1 MGRYASDSGGGNFK
15 PAPEGNHI
23 ARCIGVIDIGTH
35 HDEYPP
41 GKPNV
46 RNQVIVRWELPN
58 ELEEFDGEKKPMLV
72 SKFYTNSL
80 NEKANLRKDLESWR
94 AKAFTTPELLKFDL
108 MSIIGKA
115 CTVSVVHTEGDRA
128 KVVSVAAL
136 PKGTSCP
143 KQMNPSMSFWIDE
156 WNENVFR
163 SLPVGFQRMVEE
175 SDEYKKMWE
184 GRDRSGPPAGS
195 KVLVGEP
202 DEEQQIEDDIP
213 F

>member
-1 MGRYASDSGGGNFK
+1 MGRWASDTGGSSFK

-23 ARCIGVIDIGTH
+23 ARCIGIVDIGTH
-35 HDEYPP
+35 HGEYQ

-58 ELEEFDGEKKPMLV
+58 EQEEFDGVKKPMIV

-80 NEKANLRKDLESWR
+80 SEKANLRKDLESWR

-108 MSIIGKA
+108 MAILGKA
-115 CTVSVVHTEGDRA
+115 CTVSVVHTESDRA

-143 KQMNPSMSFWIDE
+143 KAFNPLVSFWIDE
-156 WNENVFR
+156 WNEDVFR
-163 SLPVGFQRMVEE
+163 SLPTGFQHMIEE
-175 SDEYKKMWE
+175 SDEYKAMWE
-184 GRDRSGPPAGS
+184 GRDRAGPPAGS
-195 KVLVGEP
+195 TVILGEP
-202 DEEQQIEDDIP
+202 EDEEVEGS